1 VAQDLV
7 VVLPAA
13 EGLGFDQV
21 LDRLRGVVDRL
32 EEGKLSLEEQLTAFE
47 EGVGLARRGQK
58 ALDSAEKRVEELLAK
73 EGDPRTVP
81 FAEDRG
87 KE

>member
-1 VAQDLV
+1 MAQED
-7 VVLPAA
+7 
-13 EGLGFDQV
+13 LGFDQV
-21 LDRLRGVVDRL
+21 LERLRGVVERL
-32 EEGKLSLEEQLTAFE
+32 EEGKLPLEEQLAAFE

-73 EGDPRTVP
+73 EGEPKTVP
-81 FAEDRG
+81 FAEERP